1 MSFKI
6 SDNKLLKKD
15 NQIWKKGKHLLN
27 KKLYSKPVQGN
38 NDKYIKTKIKI
49 LDGNMNINFQGN
61 ILPKENAYISVCH

>member
-27 KKLYSKPVQGN
+27 IKLYSKPV
-38 NDKYIKTKIKI
+38 
-49 LDGNMNINFQGN
+49 
-61 ILPKENAYISVCH
+61 